1 MRLGV
6 HQCIRGVVP
15 ATYPIFHIIGHLSG
29 ELDGQS
35 LFRTESEQMAHDA

>member
-15 ATYPIFHIIGHLSG
+15 ATYPIFHVIGHLRDD
-29 ELDGQS
+29 LDGQV
-35 LFRTESEQMAHDA
+35 LF